1 MDGPRLKA
9 RALLLR
15 ARATASAGGSLAE
28 VRRTFEEAIAAH
40 KGESP
45 REQARAHQA
54 YADAL
59 ADRKQPADAY
69 AEARKASELAG
80 IRI

>member
-1 MDGPRLKA
+1 MVSA
-9 RALLLR
+9 RAI
-15 ARATASAGGSLAE
+15 AAAGGSVAE
-28 VRRTFEEAIAAH
+28 MRRAFDEAIAAH
-40 KGESP
+40 KDESP
-45 REQARAHQA
+45 REQARAHQS

-59 ADRKQPADAY
+59 ADRKLSADAY

>member
-1 MDGPRLKA
+1 RLKA

-15 ARATASAGGSLAE
+15 ARAIASAGGSVAE
-28 VRRTFEEAIAAH
+28 MRKAFDEAIAAH
-40 KGESP
+40 KDESP
-45 REQARAHQA
+45 REQARAHQS

-80 IRI
+80 VRI

>member
-1 MDGPRLKA
+1 MLRA

-15 ARATASAGGSLAE
+15 AKAIAASDLPIAQIKKA
-28 VRRTFEEAIAAH
+28 FEEAIAAH
-40 KGESP
+40 KDENQ

-59 ADRKQPADAY
+59 AARNQDKDAF
-69 AEARKASELAG
+69 AQARKALDLVG
-80 IRI
+80 PKI